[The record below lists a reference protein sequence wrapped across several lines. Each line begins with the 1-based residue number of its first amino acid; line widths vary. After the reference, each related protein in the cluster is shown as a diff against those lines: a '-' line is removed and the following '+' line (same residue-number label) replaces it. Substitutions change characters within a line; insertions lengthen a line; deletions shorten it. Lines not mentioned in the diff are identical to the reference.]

1 MEKGRNFSSGAISPL
16 INNICYLM
24 LDFYIKT
31 GIIFS
36 LRDKWLF
43 EIYEVEITMVDCK
56 STYENRTMDMEII
69 TQINEQED
77 GIVSAA

>member
-1 MEKGRNFSSGAISPL
+1 
-16 INNICYLM
+16 M

-43 EIYEVEITMVDCK
+43 EITEVDIMRVDCISK
-56 STYENRTMDMEII
+56 YEHRTMDKEII